1 MLIALDT
8 IKKTAAAA
16 LLFVGLAVSSSGC
29 ATTVS
34 STTQRAIGDSSQS
47 NAVITV
53 GGSGES
59 YETIERLAEA
69 YEAKTGTE
77 FDFFPPSQTS
87 SGVEGVKSN
96 TFDLG
101 GTGRLLTAA
110 EADDSLTYLPL
121 VVSPLVMVVHESV
134 QGVTDISAA
143 QIKAIYKGDITNW
156 LELGGPDAAIV
167 LFDVS
172 EDESEKQLL
181 RETYLGADLEVTSEA
196 IVFSEDDEMVEA
208 TSVTD
213 FSLAA
218 VPFEDE
224 LEDLPVTVLSIDG
237 VMPSSEN
244 VESGS
249 YPMGLALGLTI
260 AKTPTAETAA
270 FVEFIGSDEG
280 RSLLEEEDDDDD

>member
-1 MLIALDT
+1 M
-8 IKKTAAAA
+8 
-16 LLFVGLAVSSSGC
+16 
-29 ATTVS
+29 
-34 STTQRAIGDSSQS
+34 
-47 NAVITV
+47 
-53 GGSGES
+53 
-59 YETIERLAEA
+59 
-69 YEAKTGTE
+69 
-77 FDFFPPSQTS
+77 
-87 SGVEGVKSN
+87 EGVKSN
-96 TFDLG
+96 TFDLE

-110 EADDSLTYLPL
+110 AADDSLTSLPL
-121 VVSPLVMVVHESV
+121 VVSPLVMVVHERV

-270 FVEFIGSDEG
+270 FGEFIGSDEG